1 MGEGKTYELIVPGVG
16 ALDRAE
22 VLVPDRVGRVSGDRQ
37 AGVYRARVGGCGQR
51 EGVRREV
58 YDWAALTS
66 GGAMRSLW
74 LFLLPFLLVNVA
86 GWMRPH
92 RPTQRSLS
100 LLYGFGV
107 RLLGLSM
114 TVLLVG
120 GLAQVTMDQ
129 LVWQCRSS
137 KELCSS
143 GNDVVA
149 AVRDMSVP
157 TGLLAAMTVPLVG
170 LFLAAWA
177 AGDERREYGN
187 VWQDPER
194 IPPRRAEPPPWWRRL
209 FLPAANGQAAP
220 LEEFSYWQRNTRA
233 HGLMSR
239 HLCAGVLTLA
249 VLTAMPPASQGGN
262 QAVAVV
268 LFVVIGVLGVWTL
281 VGTGPWRL
289 RWMQTAMVTCCLLV
303 LLGAVLY
310 CLMPGPR
317 WVTTGRLPGLSP
329 ASGALLGAQFGGVA
343 LTVVAALPRL
353 GRDRRRSHA
362 LYGVSGPVTAL
373 MGCLLG
379 WICASAL
386 ALWARGWLHS
396 GNAPKDEELLLPQAA
411 LKVVAAS
418 TTVLLIGLGLLAL
431 AAPVAATLRWYL
443 RPVPLLDQ
451 WPELPDTTG
460 RFRRQWIQR
469 RRHRQEGRRAGD
481 PVREQRRANLREE
494 LDRGR
499 RIDFAVGLTDH
510 GAKGADLLF
519 GVAAVALVLVLA
531 ALYLVQEM
539 ETAVAV
545 EFRARVTSVVQFLV
559 SLAGVFLV
567 AMIAVLLFT
576 ARSIAIRRDAREN
589 AGLAWAF
596 GAFWPR
602 AAHPFAPAAWTVR
615 AVPELVHRIDHLL
628 SRDPRDRLLLQAN
641 SLGSVL
647 GVFALWQCPP
657 EQRRRVALL
666 TTGCPLTLFFT
677 GHYPAYAVHERLAP
691 LAASLAA
698 WTNVR
703 RDTDPMAAD
712 IDVEGVHDVVW
723 PDATDPYAPPPR
735 TPGAVSAQQR
745 GRGPAQPVFRQVE
758 GHATH
763 RTDPRI
769 DLERDALL
777 EKLAAVENRHP

>member
-1 MGEGKTYELIVPGVG
+1 MGEGKVYELVVPGVG
-16 ALDRAE
+16 ALDRGE
-22 VLVPDRVGRVSGDRQ
+22 VLLPDRVGRVSGDRQ
-37 AGVYRARVGGCGQR
+37 AGVYRGRIAGGGQR
-51 EGVRREV
+51 AGVQREV

-92 RPTQRSLS
+92 RPTGRPLS
-100 LLYGFGV
+100 LMYGFGV

-137 KELCSS
+137 VELCSS

-157 TGLLAAMTVPLVG
+157 TGLLVAMTVPLVG

-177 AGDERREYGN
+177 AGDERREYGT
-187 VWQDPER
+187 VWQDPAR
-194 IPPRRAEPPPWWRRL
+194 IPSQGPRPSLWRRL
-209 FLPAANGQAAP
+209 LLPPPNGQSAP
-220 LEEFSYWQRNTRA
+220 LEVYAYWQRNTRA
-233 HGLMSR
+233 EGLMSR

-249 VLTAMPPASQGGN
+249 VLTAMPPASQGGD
-262 QAVAVV
+262 QAIAVV
-268 LFVVIGVLGVWTL
+268 LFVVIGALGAWTL

-289 RWMQTAMVTCCLLV
+289 RRMQVVMVTGCLLV
-303 LLGAVLY
+303 LVWAVLY

-317 WVTTGRLPGLSP
+317 WATTGRLPGLSP

-343 LTVVAALPRL
+343 LTALSAVPPLRS
-353 GRDRRRSHA
+353 GRRRTHA
-362 LYGVSGPVTAL
+362 LYGLSGPVTAL

-396 GNAPKDEELLLPQAA
+396 ASAPDGAELLLPQAA
-411 LKVVAAS
+411 LKVVAAC
-418 TTVLLIGLGLLAL
+418 TTVLLLGLALVSL
-431 AAPVAATLRWYL
+431 AAPLVAALRWYL
-443 RPVPLLDQ
+443 RSMALLDA
-451 WPELPDTTG
+451 WPDIPPGTG
-460 RFRRQWIQR
+460 PFKRQWVLR
-469 RRHRQEGRRAGD
+469 ARYRAERRRAGD
-481 PVREQRRANLREE
+481 PVSEQRRTNLREE
-494 LDRGR
+494 LDREGR
-499 RIDFAVGLTDH
+499 IRLARRLTDH
-510 GAKGADLLF
+510 GPKAVDVLF
-519 GVAAVALVLVLA
+519 GVAAVAFVLVLA
-531 ALYLVQEM
+531 GLYLVQEW
-539 ETAVAV
+539 ENAVAV
-545 EFRARVTSVVQFLV
+545 EFRARVTTLVQFMV

-602 AAHPFAPAAWTVR
+602 SAHPFAPAAWTVR
-615 AVPELVHRIDHLL
+615 AVPELVQRIDHLL

-647 GVFALWQCPP
+647 AVFALWQTPP
-657 EQRRRVALL
+657 EHRRRVALL

-677 GHYPAYAVHERLAP
+677 GHYPAYAVHERIAP

-703 RDTDPMAAD
+703 RDTDPLAGD
-712 IDVEGVHDVVW
+712 IGVPGVRDVVW
-723 PDATDPYAPPPR
+723 HDATDPYDPPP
-735 TPGAVSAQQR
+735 PDPEAVAAQQTD
-745 GRGPAQPVFRQVE
+745 RGPHQPVFRQLE
-758 GHATH
+758 GHTSH
-763 RTDPRI
+763 RADPRI
-769 DLERDALL
+769 DAERDALL
-777 EKLAAVENRHP
+777 GVLARLDGPHL